1 MTTAMIDRVNN
12 WTSWNAI
19 EWKTVEREVFRL
31 QKRIYR
37 ANQNGN
43 VVLVQSLQGLLIK
56 SYYGK
61 LLATRRVT
69 QDNQGSAT

>member
-12 WTSWNAI
+12 WTTWNSI
-19 EWKTVEREVFRL
+19 NWKTVEKGVFRL

-37 ANQNGN
+37 ASQNGN
-43 VVLVQSLQGLLIK
+43 VVLVQSLQRLLIK